1 MNTVTIR
8 DNRRSAHQPHAR
20 LADCKIAAGPGARYV
35 EIEDPRNNTLLCAGY
50 AREDN
55 DATRIGTI
63 PEHAR
68 LLWMDWDGNED
79 TPLRLTE
86 TRPIYGEFA
95 ILIADRNPGPIETDE
110 WGFTDEPEDD
120 RHTEMSANDT
130 ITIETTITVLYQQMY
145 KSLAQW
151 LIQHDIME
159 YQTNRILGEILEYND
174 ILDLFNGDIDI
185 QQIINEHDDL
195 KHYSD
200 YQCPCCGGN
209 VGFTGMYD
217 DSMDAM
223 CLDCHEEYELDDL
236 VPARR

>member
-20 LADCKIAAGPGARYV
+20 LADCKTAAGPGARYV

-86 TRPIYGEFA
+86 TRPIHGGFA

-110 WGFTDEPEDD
+110 WGFTDEPEND
-120 RHTEMSANDT
+120 RHTEMSTNDT

-145 KSLAQW
+145 KSV
-151 LIQHDIME
+151 
-159 YQTNRILGEILEYND
+159 
-174 ILDLFNGDIDI
+174 
-185 QQIINEHDDL
+185 EHEN
-195 KHYSD
+195 
-200 YQCPCCGGN
+200 Q
-209 VGFTGMYD
+209 
-217 DSMDAM
+217 
-223 CLDCHEEYELDDL
+223 
-236 VPARR
+236 